1 MEQRHPANNIFPTT
15 REAKVTM
22 TKTPSDLQDLRRK
35 IYIKAKAEP
44 SWRFW
49 GIYIHVCKLE
59 TLNEAYTLAK
69 RNKGAPGIDGVTFDA
84 IEAEGREEFL
94 AKIHHELLTKTYYP
108 NRSRKKA
115 IPKAGGKTRIL
126 SIPCIRDRVV

>member
-59 TLNEAYTLAK
+59 TLNEAYTLAR

-94 AKIHHELLTKTYYP
+94 SKIHHELITKTYYP
-108 NRSRKKA
+108 NRSRKRRYRKLGA
-115 IPKAGGKTRIL
+115 RPGY
-126 SIPCIRDRVV
+126 